1 MATNYDSYEGDRLPE
16 SEFDPFEKLKPM
28 NSFEP
33 AKSEFNRNNDSF
45 DQPPLR
51 PYHHNQQQQ
60 QQQNK
65 RHPFSRDFI
74 DSMFTVV
81 DKDLLFCKLFYF
93 FFFGAF
99 GSLFPLLAI
108 YFKQLGMS
116 AAQSGVLIGFRPFIE
131 FLSAPFWGGLADKW
145 RRGKEML
152 LFALLCWIVFTLAI
166 AFVKPPAHKCLAFN
180 GTHNILEETLSNRRR
195 RDVTSGFT
203 IGTGTSAGLPLSIS
217 SIDTMREIDDRIHGK
232 NHLFYGDVGFDI
244 DDIRYLHHS
253 NDFLH
258 NLPHQLDHDFAS
270 SQSHHSKPLHE
281 KGNLN
286 LQSFHSFKT
295 IKQPDSYSAD
305 SRAIHS
311 SREEITNAQNH
322 YRFLGNVLGFPEKH
336 YVITNAQNPLHFPHS
351 HRVHHDG
358 RPRHRRSPY
367 IPDVSKIVNVNSS
380 DIRGLVFNMHSTVV
394 YKQSEVDH
402 AFFQLLLLVVIG
414 EFFSAPAI
422 TFADSVTLS
431 FLGDDTQNYG
441 RQRMFG
447 SLGWGLAMFFVGM
460 ALDQSTT
467 FPDGPCRQAHAREK
481 NYTVCFAVFSVLM
494 SCAFL
499 SALQFR
505 FDHHTRDLKIAEIPQ
520 KVKEKVKRVIT
531 GNKKIGRERLVE
543 EDDDDDDFDP
553 KRQEGLEEGG
563 GGYDRMD
570 TGQSGTAQGL
580 KINPSAGR
588 DMVTD
593 ALKAPGAKAGRG
605 FGAVSGAIPFG
616 SAEASY
622 SDQPFFG
629 KWLAVMKLLM
639 TYQYMSVLFISWFM
653 GFGIGIIFT
662 FLFWHLQDL
671 GGSPTL
677 FGVASVINHISEL
690 LAYYLTGSLIVR
702 YGHVKVLY
710 AGLIGNIC
718 RFMYISLLRH
728 PWWVLPFEFV
738 QGLTHAAV
746 WAACCAY
753 ITHAI
758 PVELRSSAQ
767 GILQGLHH
775 GLGRGCGAVFGGVL
789 VNQYGSVVTFRIY
802 GVTCIL
808 VLALY
813 MGLNIFFEKRGIFS
827 HGGQMPQDAFS
838 DNAHLAPHGVPSG
851 IARDLSN
858 SRLAGDRPQEYGATS
873 YEGAST
879 LPVRGSKP
887 SSGYSSGSSGR
898 QDNPMHA
905 GYDAGESITMFEPP
919 RLPTNIYKQQPS
931 NEYDKDYGP

>member
-1 MATNYDSYEGDRLPE
+1 MANNYDRYEDDRRQE
-16 SEFDPFEKLKPM
+16 NEFDPFEKVKPI

-33 AKSEFNRNNDSF
+33 AKNDFTRSGDKF
-45 DQPPLR
+45 DQPPEPLR
-51 PYHHNQQQQ
+51 PYQHGGTSMQQGQGQ
-60 QQQNK
+60 R

-180 GTHNILEETLSNRRR
+180 GTHNILEETLGNRRR
-195 RDVTSGFT
+195 RDVITASSFSRVTAPTSVLHLSSSPPFAS
-203 IGTGTSAGLPLSIS
+203 IGGLGL
-217 SIDTMREIDDRIHGK
+217 HGNEDNYWK
-232 NHLFYGDVGFDI
+232 NYVFHGDILFDKESDAHHYTHGHNPSFSVYDFPH
-244 DDIRYLHHS
+244 HHS
-253 NDFLH
+253 NIQSSHLVRDQH
-258 NLPHQLDHDFAS
+258 TSTNLRHFKSSAS
-270 SQSHHSKPLHE
+270 FHTGSVPKHSRLR
-281 KGNLN
+281 GNLFHKQN
-286 LQSFHSFKT
+286 IPENGRNFIKHGPSLPMSRRIPPEARHQSG
-295 IKQPDSYSAD
+295 QGQ
-305 SRAIHS
+305 R
-311 SREEITNAQNH
+311 
-322 YRFLGNVLGFPEKH
+322 L
-336 YVITNAQNPLHFPHS
+336 
-351 HRVHHDG
+351 
-358 RPRHRRSPY
+358 RRSPY
-367 IPDVSKIVNVNSS
+367 KPDVSKIANVNSS
-380 DIRGLVFNMHSTVV
+380 DIKGLVFNMHSTVV
-394 YKQSEVDH
+394 YKQNEVNH
-402 AFFQLLLLVVIG
+402 AFFILLLLVVIG

-499 SALQFR
+499 AALQFR
-505 FDHHTRDLKIAEIPQ
+505 FDHHTRDLKISEIPG
-520 KVKEKVKRVIT
+520 KVKEKVKRVISGT
-531 GNKKIGRERLVE
+531 KKIGRERLVE
-543 EDDDDDDFDP
+543 EYDDDDNDFNP
-553 KRQEGLEEGG
+553 QRQEGVEGANRYEQVDSAELG
-563 GGYDRMD
+563 PN
-570 TGQSGTAQGL
+570 QGL

-639 TYQYMSVLFISWFM
+639 TYQYISVLFISWFM
-653 GFGIGIIFT
+653 GFGIGVIFT

-677 FGVASVINHISEL
+677 FGVASVINHVSEL
-690 LAYYLTGSLIVR
+690 LAYFLTGSLIIR

-710 AGLIGNIC
+710 AGLLGNVC

-753 ITHAI
+753 ITNAI

-789 VNQYGSVVTFRIY
+789 VSQYGSVVTFRIY
-802 GVTCIL
+802 GVTCII

-813 MGLNIFFEKRGIFS
+813 MGLNIFLEKRGMFS
-827 HGGQMPQDAFS
+827 HGGQMPQDLLPDSAT
-838 DNAHLAPHGVPSG
+838 LAPHGVPSG
-851 IARDLSN
+851 MARDLSN
-858 SRLAGDRPQEYGATS
+858 SRLAGERPQEYGATS

-879 LPVRGSKP
+879 LPVRGHSA
-887 SSGYSSGSSGR
+887 SGSGSR
-898 QDNPMHA
+898 QDKNPMHA
-905 GYDAGESITMFEPP
+905 GYDSDQITMFEPP
-919 RLPTNIYKQQPS
+919 RLPTNIYKQQP
-931 NEYDKDYGP
+931 NNDYNRDYGP

>member
-1 MATNYDSYEGDRLPE
+1 QP
-16 SEFDPFEKLKPM
+16 
-28 NSFEP
+28 P
-33 AKSEFNRNNDSF
+33 A
-45 DQPPLR
+45 PLR
-51 PYHHNQQQQ
+51 PYHLDNQSQHQHQQQQ
-60 QQQNK
+60 QQQK
-65 RHPFSRDFI
+65 QRHPFSRDFI

-195 RDVTSGFT
+195 HSLVPRRFSRKV
-203 IGTGTSAGLPLSIS
+203 LSVQNAHLES
-217 SIDTMREIDDRIHGK
+217 NIHKEQG
-232 NHLFYGDVGFDI
+232 
-244 DDIRYLHHS
+244 
-253 NDFLH
+253 
-258 NLPHQLDHDFAS
+258 
-270 SQSHHSKPLHE
+270 
-281 KGNLN
+281 
-286 LQSFHSFKT
+286 
-295 IKQPDSYSAD
+295 
-305 SRAIHS
+305 
-311 SREEITNAQNH
+311 
-322 YRFLGNVLGFPEKH
+322 RF
-336 YVITNAQNPLHFPHS
+336 
-351 HRVHHDG
+351 RR
-358 RPRHRRSPY
+358 RPY
-367 IPDVSKIVNVNSS
+367 KPDVSKIANVNSS

-394 YKQSEVDH
+394 YKQNEVNH
-402 AFFQLLLLVVIG
+402 AFFILLLLVVIG

-499 SALQFR
+499 AALQVITLGTTEKNDIQNNNHR
-505 FDHHTRDLKIAEIPQ
+505 CPPQ
-520 KVKEKVKRVIT
+520 KIW
-531 GNKKIGRERLVE
+531 
-543 EDDDDDDFDP
+543 
-553 KRQEGLEEGG
+553 
-563 GGYDRMD
+563 
-570 TGQSGTAQGL
+570 
-580 KINPSAGR
+580 
-588 DMVTD
+588 
-593 ALKAPGAKAGRG
+593 RG

-639 TYQYMSVLFISWFM
+639 TYQYISVLFISWFM
-653 GFGIGIIFT
+653 GFGIGVIFT

-677 FGVASVINHISEL
+677 FGVASVINHVSEL
-690 LAYYLTGSLIVR
+690 LAYFLTGSLIVR

-710 AGLIGNIC
+710 AGLLGNVC
-718 RFMYISLLRH
+718 RFMYISLLQN

-775 GLGRGCGAVFGGVL
+775 GLGRGCGAVFGGVM
-789 VNQYGSVVTFRIY
+789 VNQYGDVVTFRIY
-802 GVTCIL
+802 GVTCII

-813 MGLNIFFEKRGIFS
+813 MGLNIFLE
-827 HGGQMPQDAFS
+827 
-838 DNAHLAPHGVPSG
+838 
-851 IARDLSN
+851 
-858 SRLAGDRPQEYGATS
+858 
-873 YEGAST
+873 
-879 LPVRGSKP
+879 
-887 SSGYSSGSSGR
+887 
-898 QDNPMHA
+898 
-905 GYDAGESITMFEPP
+905 
-919 RLPTNIYKQQPS
+919 
-931 NEYDKDYGP
+931 